1 MRRNAFFWGSIF
13 ILFGLLW
20 MLRNAGII
28 TFNVW
33 DVFWPLF
40 LMLLGIWILVGP
52 LLGRK
57 LSTGELV
64 SVPLEGAAR
73 ARVRINHGAGRMN
86 IKGEPLAGNL
96 LSGTF
101 THGLRVNSEL
111 EAGQLNVNLRSPEVF
126 LPWIWGPGDA
136 MDWTFIL
143 SNAIPLSLRFS
154 TGASQSTID
163 LTELLVTDVV
173 LETGVSET
181 RLVMPAHA
189 GMTTARVQSGVASV
203 YVTIPPGV
211 SARIAVQSGL
221 AGVNINRDRFP
232 RQKHGYQS
240 PDYETSTNKIDLR
253 IETGLGSVD
262 VK

>member
-13 ILFGLLW
+13 ILFGILW

-28 TFNVW
+28 TFNIW

-52 LLGRK
+52 LFGGK
-57 LSTGELV
+57 LSAGEPV

-101 THGLRVNSEL
+101 NRGLRVNSKL
-111 EAGQLNVNLRSPEVF
+111 EADQLNVNLRTPEVF
-126 LPWIWGPGDA
+126 VPWLWGPGTA
-136 MDWTFIL
+136 MDWTFSL
-143 SNAIPLSLRFS
+143 NNAIPLSLRFS
-154 TGASQSTID
+154 TGASQSHID
-163 LTELLVTDVV
+163 LSELLVTDLV

-189 GMTTARVQSGVASV
+189 GLTTARVQSGVSSV
-203 YVTIPPGV
+203 YVTIPEGV
-211 SARIAVQSGL
+211 SARISVQSGL
-221 AGVNINRDRFP
+221 AGVSINRDRFP
-232 RQKHGYQS
+232 RQTGGYQS
-240 PDYETSTNKIDLR
+240 PDYDTATNKIDLR
-253 IETGLGSVD
+253 IETGLGSVE